1 VRLSARNR
9 FKGVIEGVEEGIITS
24 RIKIKV
30 QTPIVITAV
39 ITKDA
44 VKELEL
50 KRGDKVE
57 AIIKSSSVM
66 VAKE

>member
-1 VRLSARNR
+1 MRISARNR
-9 FKGVIEGVEEGIITS
+9 FKGTVEEVEEGMITS

-30 QTPIVITAV
+30 QSPIVITAV

-66 VAKE
+66 VGKE